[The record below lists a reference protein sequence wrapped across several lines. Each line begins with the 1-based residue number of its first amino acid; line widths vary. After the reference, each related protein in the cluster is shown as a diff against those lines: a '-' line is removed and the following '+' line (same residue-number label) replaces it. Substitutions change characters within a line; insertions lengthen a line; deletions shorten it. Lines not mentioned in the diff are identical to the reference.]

1 LFDSLITSQEHERRR
16 RQSLAASFILQT
28 SITVLAVTITI
39 AIPSAIKDIS
49 YAHMTLV
56 APPIEQ
62 PEPYKPPRPKV
73 KLIPVETPKIQEVAK
88 VDFPKIIVPA
98 TIIKKVKVD
107 DVAPVKVQPTKFDAP
122 MLNTAAGAGPKL
134 AKQVVATNF
143 GSSATPT
150 LPLNTPVAKVQTG
163 GFGDPNG
170 VKPNPNAPAKTRLG
184 IAAVG
189 SFDLPAGPGQG
200 NGSGGANGKAGTVAS
215 AGFGNGIAV
224 QTGGNGR
231 GDGRGQIQ
239 TTGFSAAA
247 PVAEVP
253 QHRKTFEEIAA
264 TTPVSITS
272 KPSPQYTD
280 EARRLKVEGEVLV
293 KVVFSASGEVRV
305 LNVVRGLGHGL
316 DESAIKAAQNVRFNP
331 ALRNGQPVDSTATL
345 HIVFQLS

>member
-1 LFDSLITSQEHERRR
+1 M
-16 RQSLAASFILQT
+16 
-28 SITVLAVTITI
+28 TVLAVTISI
-39 AIPSAIKDIS
+39 AIPSAMHELNYS
-49 YAHMTLV
+49 HMTLV

-62 PEPYKPPRPKV
+62 PEPYKPPKPKV

-98 TIIKKVKVD
+98 TVIKKLKVD
-107 DVAPVKVQPTKFDAP
+107 EVAPVKVTPTKFDAP
-122 MLNTAAGAGPKL
+122 LPNTAGAGPKL

-150 LPLNTPVAKVQTG
+150 LPLNTPVNKVQTG

-170 VKPNPNAPAKTRLG
+170 VKPNPNAPDKTRLG

-200 NGSGGANGKAGTVAS
+200 NGTGGANGKVGTVAS
-215 AGFGNGIAV
+215 AGFGNGVAI

-231 GDGRGQIQ
+231 GDGVGRVQNTAFG
-239 TTGFSAAA
+239 AAA
-247 PVAEVP
+247 PVQEAP
-253 QHRKTFEEIAA
+253 QHKKTFEEIAA
-264 TTPVSITS
+264 MTPVSITS

-293 KVVFSASGEVRV
+293 KVVFTASGEVRV

>member
-1 LFDSLITSQEHERRR
+1 M
-16 RQSLAASFILQT
+16 
-28 SITVLAVTITI
+28 TVLVVTLTI
-39 AIPSAIKDIS
+39 AIPSAIKDLS
-49 YAHMTLV
+49 YAHVTLV
-56 APPIEQ
+56 APPLEQ
-62 PEPYKPPRPKV
+62 PKPYEPPKPKV
-73 KLIPVETPKIQEVAK
+73 KLTPVETPKIQEVAK

-98 TIIKKVKVD
+98 TIIRKVKVE
-107 DVAPVKVQPTKFDAP
+107 DVTPVKVTPTKFDAP
-122 MLNTAAGAGPKL
+122 MINTAAGAGPKL

-170 VKPNPNAPAKTRLG
+170 VTPNPNAPPNSGRLKV
-184 IAAVG
+184 AAVG

-200 NGSGGANGKAGTVAS
+200 NGSGGANGKVGTVAS

-224 QTGGNGR
+224 QTGGGGR

-239 TTGFSAAA
+239 STGFGSAA
-247 PVAEVP
+247 PVADAP
-253 QHRKTFEEIAA
+253 QHKRTFEEIAA

-293 KVVFSASGEVRV
+293 KVVFTASGEVRV